1 MLPFRH
7 TAQLLHC
14 HNHNLFP
21 AVGLLGTC
29 ILQAGGA
36 GPWLAA
42 QAFEEPFFAGSC
54 RCLTVAPCLW
64 IFSTGILC
72 IDFCC
77 RAKKD
82 FMLKYPQGMATLSHE
97 LFLSRCVI
105 MVFLFGSV
113 NSQEFHWTLQDGH
126 EGVTALESNVVLIC
140 YHFITGCLAY
150 RFINPPENLISFFK
164 KKYTW
169 RLHQGW
175 HINTETDHVKSYGKS
190 LKRLIAWP
198 ALIALADWLEYPHFD
213 IKQEHQMMQVIF

>member
-164 KKYTW
+164 K
-169 RLHQGW
+169 
-175 HINTETDHVKSYGKS
+175 NTPEGCIRANILTQK
-190 LKRLIAWP
+190 LIMSNLMEKA
-198 ALIALADWLEYPHFD
+198 
-213 IKQEHQMMQVIF
+213 